1 MDRRWT
7 RSYPER
13 MAVNINLTFMS
24 RSVVESVRALETVAR
39 EFDHARLKVGISIH
53 PVRRIIGVG
62 GKNIETFFEKERQH
76 GLMNRDYRWITA
88 VYFLYQTDTYAD
100 CQSAE
105 RALVTRLRELA
116 PQRAVNEVG
125 GGGGRVP
132 ASGPYYVYLARS

>member
-1 MDRRWT
+1 
-7 RSYPER
+7 

-24 RSVVESVRALETVAR
+24 HSVVESVRALETVAR
-39 EFDHARLKVGISIH
+39 EFYQSRLKVGISVN

-62 GKNIETFFEKERQH
+62 AKNIDTFFEKEREH
-76 GLMNRDYRWITA
+76 GLMNRDYRWISA
-88 VYFLYQTDTYAD
+88 VYFLYETYTYAD

-105 RALVTRLRELA
+105 RILVTRLRELA
-116 PQRAVNEVG
+116 PQHAVNEVG